1 MTKVEREHIALGGAD
16 LSYLIAGDGPPVVLL
31 HGIPTGAELWRDLL
45 PPMATAGFR
54 VVAPDLP
61 GYGHTRT
68 SPSVDHS
75 LGGCAELIGRWLD
88 VSVSRP
94 AWVVG
99 HDVGGAVA
107 QILAVRRPD
116 LVCALTLANSVAD
129 GSFPALRAR
138 FARLAARA
146 GLHRAMAGAGL
157 IPNAFLRRAVRRGFG
172 DPVAADASALDRVV
186 WDGKFTEREGR
197 AAFERHLV
205 AMDRRGLGAIVD
217 ALPALSMP
225 CQLVWGSE
233 DPFQPWEVAG
243 RRLERLL
250 PDPEV
255 VVLEGCGHLTPLEC
269 PQRLAQAL
277 LDWRGADA

>member
-1 MTKVEREHIALGGAD
+1 MTTVAREHVALDGVQLSSLSAGA
-16 LSYLIAGDGPPVVLL
+16 GPTVVLL
-31 HGIPTGAELWRDLL
+31 HGVPTSAELWRDLL
-45 PPMATAGFR
+45 PRLAAAGHR

-61 GYGHTRT
+61 GYGRTRT

-75 LGGCAELIGRWLD
+75 LTGCAELMGRWLD
-88 VSVSRP
+88 ASGSGP

-116 LVCALTLANSVAD
+116 LVCALTLVNSVAD
-129 GSFPALRAR
+129 GSWPAPRAR
-138 FARLAARA
+138 FARWAARA
-146 GLHRAMAGAGL
+146 GLHRATAGAGL

-172 DPVAADASALDRVV
+172 DPAAADDGVLDRVV

-217 ALPALSMP
+217 ALPMLPMP
-225 CQLVWGSE
+225 CQLVWGSQ

-243 RRLERLL
+243 RRLQGLL

-255 VVLEGCGHLTPLEC
+255 VLLEGCGHLTPLEC
-269 PQRLAQAL
+269 PSRLAQAL